1 MNKKIIVLILIIFCL
16 ASTIIISVFGKVPD
30 DSGRVPVNAIMF
42 VDNSTEDGLCVENAD
57 GHKTINIERGTETY
71 QLEWLINPSQ
81 ASEQEV
87 TFQIVSGQDYATVS
101 ETGLVTFTME
111 YPVTIKIYSNMTD
124 FKSDVVII
132 SFVGNQNIVIPDEED
147 PFD

>member
-16 ASTIIISVFGKVPD
+16 ASTIVISIFGKVPE
-30 DSGRVPVNAIMF
+30 DSGRVAVNAIMF

-57 GHKTINIERGTETY
+57 GYKTINIQRGTETY

-81 ASEQEV
+81 ATEQDV
-87 TFQIVSGQDYATVS
+87 TFQIVNGQDYASVS
-101 ETGLVTFTME
+101 ETGLVSFEME
-111 YPVTIKIYSNMTD
+111 LPVTIKIYSNMTD

-132 SFVGNQNIVIPDEED
+132 TFVGKDTVIIPDEDD
-147 PFD
+147 PF